1 MIVQEQAESNEF
13 TNPESG
19 GTNANLR
26 HQRLARTDFRC
37 RQVVTIRSMQSS
49 LNARNHSVGMSCQR
63 RCSRLP
69 PNAQIEM
76 LQGFEG
82 TSVSS
87 SQLTNMLCS
96 PHNHRLAAS
105 LAYLVR
111 ADPFPLDRPCAKT
124 LVVRVIPGEV
134 AMLDESP
141 TRVTT
146 VEVDDLEL
154 AVCQYESW

>member
-1 MIVQEQAESNEF
+1 MVPTPIFA
-13 TNPESG
+13 
-19 GTNANLR
+19 TNALPK
-26 HQRLARTDFRC
+26 QILG
-37 RQVVTIRSMQSS
+37 VVKS
-49 LNARNHSVGMSCQR
+49 LPSEACNHRWTQEITQWVCPANAIAPN
-63 RCSRLP
+63 SRP
-69 PNAQIEM
+69 TAQIEM
-76 LQGFEG
+76 LRGFEG

-146 VEVDDLEL
+146 LEVDDLEL